1 MVGCIEEEVRMQLI
15 SFLQMFERRASHLD
29 GHNHVH
35 LVPKIASGIAK
46 VMTEMG
52 IYRVRGLEE
61 ELESVTLPMNHVFL
75 KNYHS
80 SKGLFQNEHIL
91 WPNIFVGL

>member
-1 MVGCIEEEVRMQLI
+1 MVGCIEEEVRMQLT
-15 SFLQMFERRASHLD
+15 SFLQMFQRRASHLD

-35 LVPKIASGIAK
+35 LIQKIASGVAK
-46 VMTEMG
+46 VMNEMG

-61 ELESVTLPMNHVFL
+61 ELESVNLPMNNVFL

-80 SKGLFQNEHIL
+80 SKNLFKNEHIL
-91 WPNIFVGL
+91 CPNRFVGL